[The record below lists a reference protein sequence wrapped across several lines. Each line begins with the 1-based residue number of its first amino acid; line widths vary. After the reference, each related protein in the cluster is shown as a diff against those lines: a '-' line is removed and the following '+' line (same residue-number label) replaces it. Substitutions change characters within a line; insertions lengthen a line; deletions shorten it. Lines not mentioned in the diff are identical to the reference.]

1 MIMNKMT
8 EEDKKETRIH
18 MEHAFDKL
26 ISNYITIL
34 EEYHETFSRDSAFLK
49 DAVDSILGIQAVLE
63 VYARDKEIHPEYVL
77 EKIGFT
83 KQYIDGIINYYES
96 LIKEKEN

>member
-1 MIMNKMT
+1 MNKMT

-34 EEYHETFSRDSAFLK
+34 ESKNL
-49 DAVDSILGIQAVLE
+49 
-63 VYARDKEIHPEYVL
+63 
-77 EKIGFT
+77 T
-83 KQYIDGIINYYES
+83 KNKKQSIINIYQI
-96 LIKEKEN
+96 LRINI